1 MGSSHPLDGAERR
14 FNRAYRHLAEADDL
28 IRAFSKTCENNIFSR
43 DNYKTINFGKWP
55 PVPDDLPL
63 VVSDAIHNLRAAL
76 DYIIYELAIL
86 DSGKVQDGTQFLIE
100 DVKVDPANPKRGFD
114 ARSKQ
119 CLKRLNQR
127 HVDAIERLQPYM
139 GVEWTRTL
147 RDISNPDKH
156 RKLIVLT
163 HEGRQAGVTIQYSST
178 GKFPGALKMT
188 PEGPVFDRYD
198 VDFDA
203 HQAIAIATGDPCEPP
218 LMNTLRRVQAEVCS
232 TIELFKPEFK
242 A

>member
-1 MGSSHPLDGAERR
+1 MS
-14 FNRAYRHLAEADDL
+14 
-28 IRAFSKTCENNIFSR
+28 
-43 DNYKTINFGKWP
+43 
-55 PVPDDLPL
+55 
-63 VVSDAIHNLRAAL
+63 
-76 DYIIYELAIL
+76 
-86 DSGKVQDGTQFLIE
+86 
-100 DVKVDPANPKRGFD
+100 
-114 ARSKQ
+114 
-119 CLKRLNQR
+119 
-127 HVDAIERLQPYM
+127 VDAHHRDSDRCVNREHTAIEQELQACTWESNGRGPD
-139 GVEWTRTL
+139 V